1 MTYLFTDK
9 PGPAERS
16 SFGEPIAVP
25 IVPLIQFDAV
35 YDIDP
40 RELETFTAL
49 GGNVSQH
56 DSHFVVD
63 ARTSYGGYAVL
74 RSRRLLRYRPGQ
86 GGIARFTAK
95 FENPSPNA
103 TLRAGLFT
111 QEQALQVGYDGNQFG
126 ILRSNGGRA
135 HIAKLELTAA
145 AAGAETANLTLNGTS
160 YSISI
165 SVANTITNATTIAN
179 TLINLG
185 TAPWTIEQEGAN
197 VYFLSSSLG
206 NLSGTFS
213 YTSSG
218 SSAGT
223 VIERQ
228 SGNATTNYWTYQAD
242 WNQDKLDGSGAS
254 GMTLDPSKL
263 NVFQI
268 NYRWLGVGKI
278 QFSIEDDVTGDA
290 IPFHSI
296 HYTNRHSEPHLSNPN
311 FRLGYVAANLSGL
324 GSNSA
329 VGGASGMAGIEGQLP
344 TNTYTTG
351 TGSGTKT
358 GLTSGSLHHM
368 LSLRNSLLHA
378 GKINL
383 RTLELL
389 KLSLSYTGN
398 SPAEILLALDA
409 PLSRQGRIS
418 YSEID
423 YNSIAYFSPDDYTT
437 PTLRWLAAFA
447 TDSGSTQIDLQNL
460 NIKLPPNSVVS
471 VFVRSSQ
478 TISRCIASL
487 TWDEI

>member
-16 SFGEPIAVP
+16 AFGEPISVP
-25 IVPLIQFDAV
+25 IIPVIQFDAV

-63 ARTSYGGYAVL
+63 AKTSYGGYAVL
-74 RSRRLLRYRPGQ
+74 RSKRILRYRPGQ
-86 GGIARFTAK
+86 GGLARFTAK

-111 QEQALQVGYDGNQFG
+111 QEHALQVGYDGNQFG
-126 ILRSNGGRA
+126 ILRSSGGRA

-145 AAGAETANLTLNGTS
+145 AAGTETANLTLNGTS
-160 YSISI
+160 YSITL

-185 TAPWTIEQEGAN
+185 TVPWSIEQEGAN
-197 VYFLSSSLG
+197 VYFLSNSLG
-206 NLSGTFS
+206 NLSGQFS

-218 SSAGT
+218 SSTGT
-223 VIERQ
+223 VVERQ
-228 SGNATTNYWTYQAD
+228 SGNATTNYWTYQAN

-254 GMTLDPSKL
+254 GMTLDHSKL

-268 NYRWLGVGKI
+268 NYRWLGSGKI
-278 QFSIEDDVTGDA
+278 LFSIEDDVTGDI

-296 HYTNRHSEPHLSNPN
+296 HYTNRHSEPHLMNPS

-329 VGGASGMAGIEGQLP
+329 VGGASAMAGIEGLSP
-344 TNTYTTG
+344 TITYTTG
-351 TGSGTKT
+351 KGSGTKT
-358 GLTSGSLHHM
+358 NLGSDSLHHLM
-368 LSLRNSLLHA
+368 SVRNIAIHA

-383 RTLELL
+383 RNIELR
-389 KLSLSYTGN
+389 KLSLSYAGN
-398 SPAEILLALDA
+398 SPAEIFLGLNI
-409 PLSRQGRIS
+409 PLSRTGRIQ
-418 YSEID
+418 YYEID
-423 YNSIAYFSPDDYTT
+423 YNSIAYFSRDVYQTDTQ
-437 PTLRWLAAFA
+437 RWLATFA
-447 TDSGSTQIDLQNL
+447 VDQGSTQIDLQDL
-460 NIKLPPNSVVS
+460 NVILPPNSIIS
-471 VFVRSSQ
+471 IFIRSSQ
-478 TISRCIASL
+478 SISRCIASL

>member
-16 SFGEPIAVP
+16 AFGEPISIP
-25 IVPLIQFDAV
+25 IIPAIQFDAV

-40 RELETFTAL
+40 REIDTFTAL
-49 GGNVSQH
+49 GGNVSQR
-56 DSHFVVD
+56 DSHFVID

-135 HIAKLELTAA
+135 HIAKLELATA

-185 TAPWTIEQEGAN
+185 TVPWTIEQEGGN
-197 VYFLSSSLG
+197 VYFLSNSLG
-206 NLSGTFS
+206 NLSGQFS

-218 SSAGT
+218 SSTGT

-268 NYRWLGVGKI
+268 NYRWLGSGKI
-278 QFSIEDDVTGDA
+278 QFSIEDDVTGDL

-296 HYTNRHSEPHLSNPN
+296 HYTNRHSEPHLNNPS

-324 GSNSA
+324 GSNSK
-329 VGGASGMAGIEGQLP
+329 VGGASAMAGIEGQIP

-351 TGSGTKT
+351 KGSGTKT
-358 GLTSGSLHHM
+358 NLASGSLHHM
-368 LSLRNSLLHA
+368 MSVRNSLIHA

-383 RTLELL
+383 RNLQIL
-389 KLSLSYTGN
+389 KLSLSYAGN
-398 SPAEILLALDA
+398 SPAEIFLALDS

-423 YNSIAYFSPDDYTT
+423 YNSIAYFSRDDYTS
-437 PTLRWLAAFA
+437 PTLRWLTTCAA
-447 TDSGSTQIDLQNL
+447 DQGSTQIDLENL
-460 NIKLPPNSVVS
+460 NLRIPPNSVIS

-478 TISRCIASL
+478 SISRCIASL